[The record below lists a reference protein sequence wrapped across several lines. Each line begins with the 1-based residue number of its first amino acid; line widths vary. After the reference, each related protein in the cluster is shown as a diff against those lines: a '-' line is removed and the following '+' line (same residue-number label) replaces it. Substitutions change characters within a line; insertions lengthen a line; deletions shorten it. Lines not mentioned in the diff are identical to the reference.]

1 MMRDRR
7 GFTLIELLVVIAII
21 AVLIALLLPAVQAAR
36 EAARRSQCVNNLK
49 QIGIALHNY
58 HDAMG
63 RLPYGTIVAQRG
75 NYWYPDGVGG
85 EHYRYSSLAMLAPFM
100 EQSGIFGALNYSHPV
115 YLPDGSTTPANSS
128 LFSIRIAGFLCPSDT
143 PREVRAGFAPV
154 NYMASAGDGRPGGSA
169 MYDSPNGCFFF
180 NSGVTLA
187 AIADGLSNTAMMSES
202 LLGPGG
208 FNVPTGRAMGPR
220 TIMAQQLAVDATTH
234 LNLTVAEC
242 EAAAAGT
249 SGFYNGQRGGSWA
262 QGDFRNALY
271 THYYPP
277 NSPNFDCLRGSDYG
291 WKSCR
296 SNHSGGANLLLGDG
310 SVRFARDAV
319 TPAVW
324 AALGTRAGG
333 EIISSDAF

>member
-1 MMRDRR
+1 MNKRR

-36 EAARRSQCVNNLK
+36 EAARRARCTNNLK

-58 HDAMG
+58 HDAMA
-63 RLPYGTIVAQRG
+63 RLPYGAIVAQKG

-85 EHYRYSSLAMLAPFM
+85 EHYRYSSLAMLAPFL
-100 EQSGIFGALNYSHPV
+100 EQTAIFGALNYSHPV
-115 YLPDGSTTPANSS
+115 YLPDGSTSPANSS
-128 LFSIRIAGFLCPSDT
+128 LFSMRIGLFLCPSNET
-143 PREVRAGFAPV
+143 REVRAGFGPA
-154 NYMASAGDGRPGGSA
+154 NYMANAGDGKPGGSA
-169 MYDSPNGCFFF
+169 FFDSPNGCFFF
-180 NSGVTLA
+180 NSGVTFA
-187 AIADGLSNTAMMSES
+187 AITDGLSNTAMMSES

-208 FNVPTGRAMGPR
+208 FNIPTGKAIGPR
-220 TIMAQQLAVDATTH
+220 TAMAQQPAVDATTR

-249 SGFYNGQRGGSWA
+249 GGYFNGQRGGSWA

-271 THYYPP
+271 THSYTP
-277 NSPNFDCLRGSDYG
+277 NSPIFDCLRGSDYG

-296 SNHSGGANLLLGDG
+296 SFHSGGVNLLMGDG
-310 SVRFARDAV
+310 GVRFAKDGV
-319 TPAVW
+319 SPAVW

-333 EIISSDAF
+333 EVVSSDAF